1 MSLDTQHVLS
11 TRNVV
16 ARVDL
21 LPAEAGQARDGRV
34 LKVGLAAG
42 LLGVLAV
49 AGAACVLTAGHVDA
63 ATEALADEQQRTLQ
77 LQTEQR
83 AYAEVPTV
91 LAQLQSAQ
99 EVQREVTA
107 SDVPVY
113 ALLDRL
119 AGTAPAGTTFTA
131 LQTTVAG
138 TESSTT
144 TTTDGAAATAA
155 TADPLAVA
163 GIGAVSLTGQ
173 TRDQGEVATWMDQ
186 AAALPELADVRL
198 TTSALDP
205 ATGIVTFSATA
216 TLTDDA
222 LLSAQ

>member
-11 TRNVV
+11 TRAVV

-21 LPAEAGQARDGRV
+21 LPPEAGNARSGRV
-34 LKVGLAAG
+34 LKAGLAAG

-49 AGAACVLTAGHVDA
+49 AGAAYGITAGHVDT
-63 ATEALADEQQRTLQ
+63 ATEALAAEQQRTLQ
-77 LQTEQR
+77 LQREQQS
-83 AYAEVPTV
+83 YAEVPVV

-107 SDVPVY
+107 TEVPMY

-119 AGTAPAGTTFTA
+119 ATSAPAGVTFTSVQA
-131 LQTTVAG
+131 TVSAA
-138 TESSTT
+138 SAASADASTT
-144 TTTDGAAATAA
+144 GTSAVA
-155 TADPLAVA
+155 ADPLSVP
-163 GIGAVSLTGQ
+163 GTGTVSITGQ
-173 TRDQGEVATWMDQ
+173 TRDQTEVPTWMDQ
-186 AAALPELADVRL
+186 AATLPELDDVRL

-205 ATGIVTFSATA
+205 ATGVVTFSATA